1 MGHHIH
7 DKAVADD
14 VGDSSALVESSE
26 TSGPVEGIDIV
37 RKHAPIAIG
46 REAIENFLGDPEIGD
61 PWPVY
66 VQTVRALTDRQLM
79 EGAVLAAWQYPI
91 FVGDS
96 LVSITEVNAN
106 PLRFA
111 AQRPQQYG
119 QLVFAAI
126 DTARSRSPIPFELR
140 ILQSPGASLFLVW
153 IHGRDDY
160 FVPIQL
166 VPSLPLEQRVM
177 TANEVINAITPI
189 LPERLRATHEE
200 GA

>member
-7 DKAVADD
+7 DKAV
-14 VGDSSALVESSE
+14 GDMPDSRALIELAVVR
-26 TSGPVEGIDIV
+26 GPDEGIDIV

-46 REAIENFLGDPEIGD
+46 REVIESLPGDPEIAD

-66 VQTVRALTDRQLM
+66 VQNVRALADRKLI
-79 EGAVLAAWQYPI
+79 EGALLAAWQYPI
-91 FVGDS
+91 FVGET

-106 PLRFA
+106 PPRFA
-111 AQRPQQYG
+111 AQRPQQYA
-119 QLVFAAI
+119 QQVLAAI
-126 DTARSRSPIPFELR
+126 DTARSKSPIPFELR
-140 ILQSPGASLFLVW
+140 LLQSPGASLYLVW

-166 VPSLPLEQRVM
+166 VPTVPLERIVM
-177 TANEVINAITPI
+177 TANEVVNAIAPI
-189 LPERLRATHEE
+189 LPERLKAIHEE